1 VAKPDI
7 AKESREREPAL
18 PKRPTRTP
26 PPAVSMER
34 APVARSAR
42 SAVNLVTQRAMRH
55 PTAAT
60 SRAFAMRQAQQ
71 SFGNRALASQFSR
84 APAGPLQADAA
95 VLQAETPCGPLDHG
109 ARALMESK
117 TGHDFGDVRVHTDER
132 AAESADALNANAF
145 AFGRDIYFGAGRYN
159 PSSREGLRLVAH
171 ELTHTMQQGRAR
183 LPSPSD
189 AIPVSSPGEPAEL
202 EAERVAEAVM
212 EGGGEIARAP
222 SSEIAGNLISRDAVA
237 SPPPELYAAEYV
249 SGYSDRIAAALA
261 TRMKAVELGTGSA
274 YASWVGGSAHAF
286 MEAAWNV
293 GPLNLLETLR
303 PLMQPVEAERAVDQ
317 GRDLHVNVSEEGVA
331 EQTSHGK
338 DAYFPDVAVELANVL
353 TAQLNRSLQRV
364 TPRYIAR
371 RYQLKLKQ
379 PRKPANPAVPE
390 PSAADI
396 LPAHPM
402 DRLVIDT
409 LCRGGKVDIDYDR
422 FAKDRPPVEDAGKLQ
437 TVTFDFL
444 ANKGAWFWLRV
455 NEPRDA
461 TTEEVANALYG
472 DPAQAFRMVNA
483 TPLFGFTEIALLLPA
498 HREKLE
504 EMSADPAATPSA
516 FYPGADIVLTG
527 FEPPGVD
534 PAAEVLA
541 SPFADEASLNQAGK
555 LKAPAG
561 STKEKV
567 LDNMRLSFEVLDA
580 MIPEAKVFDSDGPV
594 VTARDAVQEKRTR
607 LSKADA
613 REVLRWASQSAEQ
626 QRIVGMA
633 SSGLAI
639 AVAQLDQM
647 LAADK
652 KTDARELAG
661 SAKASLFEVAN
672 LYVSAAAE
680 SLLVSS
686 AAAKVAAADE
696 RSRAFSVE
704 LMEGVLR
711 NVSHEIE
718 TAEKDKTGEKE
729 GGNEQ
734 EFGISSL
741 RTRQEELRKRLGAA
755 REAIL
760 RNPDQ
765 VSDVMEKIH
774 DDVADLQSE
783 VAIVSNLDS
792 IDAAQKALWDSKDFL
807 SDVWAQEWELRGGY
821 LNEVNAWRELWSK
834 VYAAWKKG
842 DHVEAMKGFRTLITQ
857 DGYRT
862 VFERT
867 ARYVKDAAAWAIVA
881 RILTLIAIT
890 ALTMGIGTYAFGFA
904 ATAWGGAAAAGELT
918 AGAATAGLIG
928 ATVAEAGTFTVLN
941 TLLLEPNATWKGFLG
956 EFGWNLLMF
965 GSLRKLSMLYRGAA
979 AIKAAVA
986 AGRTTLVAA
995 GDMTIAYATLN
1006 VANIARAEIESRIA
1020 QKGNLSAAEVE
1031 TILMQSAAMFVG
1043 MAVLGR
1049 VSEPMMSEI
1058 AASGST
1064 AGARVRLINAQR
1076 ARLTVYAE
1084 ELSVKGDV
1092 AKARRLM
1099 VEDRAELQSEIDFY
1113 DQISLTPEV
1122 LAKAGY
1128 SPEQIFSLRLLGQQ
1142 QVAEIGVADAM
1153 SGATKLGGNEY
1164 ALPKA
1169 ELAHAVEAYRTAGA
1183 KVDPLRQEGDNETWS
1198 VKPVNGPLIRLITLM
1213 PDQSVTQL
1221 AQIRA
1226 GLSPDAQE
1234 AFDRV
1239 VGFAITPKSALDR
1252 INELAKSP
1260 LGLDTAVRQAAHK
1273 LPVQGTVPGLYSGV
1287 NLAKQQGPWTF
1298 TTSKNEVIRPDGS
1311 LEVDYNTAVTLRMP
1325 DGTIYAGHVSRS
1337 VIVRPNSSGGYDAD
1351 LSMNA
1356 ASLDDIPKE
1365 LRWVTEGAV
1374 PLVEGRGTPL
1384 QTYITLMQM
1393 RMAGVQLGQIKDAHL
1408 SFIVNAR
1415 TCCELEAMRRQFG
1428 HGVRPEQLP
1437 SKLIE
1442 RTQSGTYGMTNVVQA
1457 GGKVKGMKLEGGGES
1472 TVDHVVHGTDMDDD
1486 VKLRELGLLRTDKIL
1501 YGFNIVID
1509 IEPPQTTP
1517 TAPPTGTK

>member
-1 VAKPDI
+1 MD
-7 AKESREREPAL
+7 
-18 PKRPTRTP
+18 
-26 PPAVSMER
+26 
-34 APVARSAR
+34 
-42 SAVNLVTQRAMRH
+42 
-55 PTAAT
+55 
-60 SRAFAMRQAQQ
+60 
-71 SFGNRALASQFSR
+71 G
-84 APAGPLQADAA
+84 A
-95 VLQAETPCGPLDHG
+95 VLQTESPGGPLDHDT
-109 ARALMESK
+109 RALMEAK
-117 TGHDFGDVRVHTDER
+117 TGHDLSDVRVHTDEG

-145 AFGRDIYFGAGRYN
+145 AYGRDIYFGAGRYN

-171 ELTHTMQQGRAR
+171 ELTHTMQQGRAPA
-183 LPSPSD
+183 PSLD
-189 AIPVSSPGEPAEL
+189 EVIPVSSPGEPAEL
-202 EAERVAEAVM
+202 EAERVADAVLD
-212 EGGGEIARAP
+212 GATIAQAL
-222 SSEIAGNLISRDAVA
+222 STGTSGNAISRDSATP
-237 SPPPELYAAEYV
+237 PPPELYAAEYV
-249 SGYSDRIAAALA
+249 SAYANSIATALA
-261 TRMKAVELGTGSA
+261 LRMKAVELGTGSP
-274 YASWVGGSAHAF
+274 YASWVGGSAHTF

-293 GPLNLLETLR
+293 GPVNLLETLR
-303 PLMQPVEAERAVDQ
+303 PLMQPVETERAVDQ
-317 GRDLHVNVSEEGVA
+317 GRDLHVNVNDEGLA

-379 PRKPANPAVPE
+379 PRKPANAEVPE

-402 DRLVIDT
+402 DRLVIET
-409 LCRGGKVDIDYDR
+409 LCQGGKVDIDYDR

-455 NEPRDA
+455 NEPGNA

-472 DPAQAFRMVNA
+472 DPALAFRMVNA
-483 TPLFGFTEIALLLPA
+483 APLFGFTEIALLLPA

-516 FYPGADIVLTG
+516 FYPGASLVLTG

-534 PAAEVLA
+534 PAAEVLP
-541 SPFADEASLNQAGK
+541 SPFADEAALNQAGK
-555 LKAPAG
+555 LKAPADC
-561 STKEKV
+561 TKEKV
-567 LDNMRLSFEVLDA
+567 LDHMRLSFEVLDA
-580 MIPEAKVFDSDGPV
+580 MIPEAKVFDSDGPL
-594 VTARDAVQEKRTR
+594 VTARDAVQAKRNQ
-607 LSKADA
+607 LSKTDA
-613 REVLRWASQSAEQ
+613 AEVSRWATQATEQ
-626 QRIVGMA
+626 QRIVGAA
-633 SSGLAI
+633 SSGLAM

-647 LAADK
+647 LAANK
-652 KTDARELAG
+652 KTDAKELAG
-661 SAKASLFEVAN
+661 SAKTSLFEVAG

-680 SLLVSS
+680 SLLVSTG
-686 AAAKVAAADE
+686 AAKLAAADE

-734 EFGISSL
+734 EFGINGL
-741 RTRQEELRKRLGAA
+741 RTRQEELSMRLGAA

-760 RNPDQ
+760 RDPGQ

-774 DDVADLQSE
+774 TDVADLQSE
-783 VAIVSNLDS
+783 VAIVANLDA

-807 SDVWAQEWELRGGY
+807 SDLWAQEWELRGNY
-821 LNEVNAWRELWSK
+821 LNEVNAWRELWSR

-842 DHVEAMKGFRTLITQ
+842 NHAEAMDGFRTLITHE
-857 DGYRT
+857 GYRT
-862 VFERT
+862 LFERT

-881 RILTLIAIT
+881 RITTLIAIT

-965 GSLRKLSMLYRGAA
+965 GSLRKFSMLYRGAA
-979 AIKAAVA
+979 AVKAAMA

-1006 VANIARAEIESRIA
+1006 VANIARAEIESRLA
-1020 QKGNLSAAEVE
+1020 QKGNLSAGEIE

-1043 MAVLGR
+1043 MSVLGR
-1049 VSEPMMSEI
+1049 VAEPMMAEI

-1064 AGARVRLINAQR
+1064 AGVRVRLINAQR
-1076 ARLTVYAE
+1076 ARLAVYAE
-1084 ELSVKGDV
+1084 ELSTKGDV
-1092 AKARRLM
+1092 AKARQLM

-1113 DQISLTPEV
+1113 NELSRTPEAM
-1122 LAKAGY
+1122 AKAGF
-1128 SPEQIFSLRLLGQQ
+1128 SVEQILSLRLLGQQ

-1169 ELAHAVEAYRTAGA
+1169 ELAQAVEAYRKAGA
-1183 KVDPLRQEGDNETWS
+1183 KVEPLRQEGENEAWS
-1198 VKPVNGPLIRLITLM
+1198 VKPVDGPLMRLVTLM
-1213 PDQSVTQL
+1213 PDESVTQL
-1221 AQIRA
+1221 AKIRA
-1226 GLSPDAQE
+1226 GLSADAQE
-1234 AFDRV
+1234 AFDRL

-1260 LGLDTAVRQAAHK
+1260 LGLDTAVKQAAHK

-1287 NLAKQQGPWTF
+1287 NLANQQGPWTF
-1298 TTSKNEVIRPDGS
+1298 TTTKNEVIRPDGS
-1311 LEVDYNTAVTLRMP
+1311 REVDFTTVVTLKAP
-1325 DGTIYAGHVSRS
+1325 DGKAYGGNVSRS
-1337 VIVRPNSSGGYDAD
+1337 VIVRANASGGYDAD

-1356 ASLDDIPKE
+1356 ASLDEIPKE

-1393 RMAGVQLGQIKDAHL
+1393 RMAGVQLGQIQDAHL

-1415 TCCELEAMRRQFG
+1415 TCCELEAMRRQFAP
-1428 HGVRPEQLP
+1428 RLRTEQLP

-1442 RTQSGTYGMTNVVQA
+1442 RSQSGTYGMTNVVQA
-1457 GGKVKGMKLEGGGES
+1457 GGKVKSMKVDGGYES

-1486 VKLRELGLLRTDKIL
+1486 VKLHELGLLRTDKIW
-1501 YGFNIVID
+1501 YGFDIVID
-1509 IEPPQTTP
+1509 IEPPQITP
-1517 TAPPTGTK
+1517 TVAPAGTK